1 MNILRIEKELE
12 NMKEENQFIFKLI
25 NKTNIQCLL
34 SGPTNTPYE
43 NGIFLIDITFPDKY
57 PFDPPKVKF
66 LTKIFHP
73 NINSKG
79 EICLDILKNN
89 WSPIL
94 TISKVL
100 LSLSVLLEKPNPDDP
115 LTPEAAFLYKNNKK
129 KYISK
134 VIEFINRYATN
145 TSI

>member
-12 NMKEENQFIFKLI
+12 NMKEEKLFHFRSL
-25 NKTNIQCLL
+25 NSSNIQCLL
-34 SGPTNTPYE
+34 TGPTNTPYE
-43 NGIFLIDITFPDKY
+43 RGTFLISICFPNRY
-57 PFDPPKVKF
+57 PFDPPKVTF
-66 LTKIFHP
+66 LTKIYHP

-100 LSLSVLLEKPNPDDP
+100 LSISILLENPNPDDP
-115 LTPEAAFLYKNNKK
+115 LSPESAFLYKSNKHDFITK
-129 KYISK
+129 A
-134 VIEFINRYATN
+134 IEFTNRYARNVT
-145 TSI
+145 I